1 MLTPASIF
9 QPEVLTG
16 AVELRAQEAVVY
28 DLQDFCPIR
37 TVRQRKVKLNIDVGS
52 PGRIGQFRADN
63 ALTPIAVPDFKLQ
76 TMELEMPMLS
86 EKEVIQEDQLVLL
99 NSPDERIARQVAN
112 TIIDNGARLRGRNI
126 NLTRLMAWLAIQ
138 DLLTIT
144 YPNNSAIDVRYLL
157 DNTDGG
163 MSGSHLPTVSVS
175 WANPNADIIGD
186 AKAFNKR
193 IADDYGKR
201 GTEAWL
207 PTEVW
212 EYMQNNI
219 AIQKRFGTTT
229 DPRIPERPEQVAPIL
244 GLQRISLYDEI
255 YKDAAGVTQRFLP
268 ITKAHFRAVAPA
280 GQQRV
285 CEMLDGPV
293 ARYNGRTQRIEV
305 AANPGAQTD
314 IWAAPDPP
322 QEHVRVTTARIPM
335 LVREALLTA
344 TVVI

>member
-28 DLQDFCPIR
+28 DLQDFAPLR
-37 TVRQRKVKLNIDVGS
+37 TVRKRRVKLDISVGS

-63 ALTPIAVPDFKLQ
+63 ALTPIVVPELKLQ
-76 TMELEMPMLS
+76 TLELEMPLLS

-99 NSPDERIARQVAN
+99 NSPDDRIARDVAN

-126 NLTRLMAWLAIQ
+126 NLTRLMPWLAVQ

-144 YPNNSAIDVRYLL
+144 YPNGSAIDVRYKL
-157 DNTDGG
+157 DNSDTG
-163 MSGSHLPTVSVS
+163 MSGTHLPSTAVS
-175 WANPNADIIGD
+175 WVNPAADIIGD
-186 AKAFNKR
+186 VRAWAKR
-193 IADDYGKR
+193 VADDYGQR
-201 GTEAWL
+201 ATEMWIS
-207 PTEVW
+207 TEVW
-212 EYMQNNI
+212 EYIQANT
-219 AIQKRFGTTT
+219 AIQKRFGSQT
-229 DPRIPERPEQVAPIL
+229 DPKIPEETAQVARIL
-244 GLQRISLYDEI
+244 GLRKITLYDEI
-255 YKDAAGVTQRFLP
+255 YRDAAGVAQRFLP
-268 ITKAHFRAVAPA
+268 VTKAHLRAVAPA

-285 CEMLDGPV
+285 CEVLDGPV
-293 ARYNGRTQRIEV
+293 ARYNARTQRIDV

-322 QEHVRVTTARIPM
+322 QEHVRVTTARIPV